1 MIITTLLDT
10 DLYKFTTSYAY
21 IKLFPYAIGTFSFKD
36 RDNTVYNEAFLAAV
50 KEEIVRLSEIA
61 LRQEELEYMVKN
73 CRFLPQLYWEWL
85 SSFRFDPEKID
96 VSLDSDGH
104 LHIEITD
111 YMYKATLY
119 EVPILA
125 IVSET
130 KNQFYGHKADL
141 DLVIARLDEKI
152 ELSNEYK
159 LAFSEFGTRR
169 RFSFDVQNAV
179 IGRLKEN
186 AQYCTGTSNCYYA
199 MKYRMKMM
207 GTHPHEWFMF
217 HGAQFGYKHAN
228 YLALENWVQVYD
240 GDLGT
245 ALSDTY
251 TFDAFLSNFSR
262 KQAKLFDGVRC
273 DSGNEFEFI
282 DRLTARYREFGID
295 TTTKTIIFS
304 NALDFQKAIAIQDY
318 CKGKI
323 RCAFG
328 IGTNLTNDTGY
339 TPMNI
344 VMKLTQCKMNANQ
357 QWRECVKLSDDI
369 GKHIGSDKELNA
381 CLYELRIENT
391 FCQNE

>member
-141 DLVIARLDEKI
+141 DLVISRLDEKI
-152 ELSNEYK
+152 ERYE
-159 LAFSEFGTRR
+159 
-169 RFSFDVQNAV
+169 VAV
-179 IGRLKEN
+179 RTGRLPSEG
-186 AQYCTGTSNCYYA
+186 C
-199 MKYRMKMM
+199 
-207 GTHPHEWFMF
+207 E
-217 HGAQFGYKHAN
+217 
-228 YLALENWVQVYD
+228 E
-240 GDLGT
+240 
-245 ALSDTY
+245 
-251 TFDAFLSNFSR
+251 
-262 KQAKLFDGVRC
+262 
-273 DSGNEFEFI
+273 
-282 DRLTARYREFGID
+282 
-295 TTTKTIIFS
+295 
-304 NALDFQKAIAIQDY
+304 
-318 CKGKI
+318 
-323 RCAFG
+323 
-328 IGTNLTNDTGY
+328 
-339 TPMNI
+339 
-344 VMKLTQCKMNANQ
+344 
-357 QWRECVKLSDDI
+357 
-369 GKHIGSDKELNA
+369 
-381 CLYELRIENT
+381 
-391 FCQNE
+391 